1 MEVTNLEIKK
11 ERKRMESNGC
21 TDVHD
26 LCRECLVELKQNYMT
41 MLADEGMFEEIMG
54 VNYGE
59 PSMLDL
65 VEADSLIPDS
75 SIFYHYEGVGFTPDD
90 FFCLMEG

>member
-1 MEVTNLEIKK
+1 MTDIKMWK
-11 ERKRMESNGC
+11 ERKRMESNGY

-75 SIFYHYEGVGFTPDD
+75 SIFYYYKGVGFTPDG
-90 FFCLMEG
+90 FFCLMES